1 MGPCAFIESP
11 RQPVFKFLLNHYKML
26 KKTTELMRIY
36 KITFDNRIGI
46 KIGQMA
52 CLRAKGSASLPCKL
66 LMSLMDS
73 NQINCVMSLF
83 YPLIFAWQHSNTV
96 FCHFEHFRLVYQAF
110 LPIHRT
116 DPQFDNFFTLPNWFV
131 QVGFIIF
138 TYNIYSKT
146 SFFIKHFGFQ
156 VNSSNLITRIKESTD
171 RSMDKTHHP
180 RMIYHESLCPYTCTI
195 PSMMT

>member
-73 NQINCVMSLF
+73 NQINCVMNLF
-83 YPLIFAWQHSNTV
+83 TRS
-96 FCHFEHFRLVYQAF
+96 F
-110 LPIHRT
+110 LLGNIVMPFFVILT
-116 DPQFDNFFTLPNWFV
+116 ILDQFT
-131 QVGFIIF
+131 
-138 TYNIYSKT
+138 
-146 SFFIKHFGFQ
+146 KHFYQYTGRIL
-156 VNSSNLITRIKESTD
+156 SSTTS
-171 RSMDKTHHP
+171 
-180 RMIYHESLCPYTCTI
+180 SLCPIDSFRLDSLYSHI
-195 PSMMT
+195 IYIIKLHFLSNISDFR